1 MAAPEKTTSAFPHSL
16 DESDLADWVDKE
28 ISSLR
33 QSVEGDASRQK
44 APAYDVDA
52 ESVLGPRPV
61 IRPLVTRTSD
71 PVASGVLRPPMAL
84 FLVLGQARRF
94 VRRRRFDI
102 VFYGLCIAFTIAV
115 VLLAVSSGAR

>member
-1 MAAPEKTTSAFPHSL
+1 MAAPEKTTSAFSHSL
-16 DESDLADWVDKE
+16 DENDLADWVDKQ

-33 QSVEGDASRQK
+33 QSVERDASRQK
-44 APAYDVDA
+44 APAHDVH
-52 ESVLGPRPV
+52 ESVLGRRPV
-61 IRPLVTRTSD
+61 VPPLVEGTSD
-71 PVASGVLRPPMAL
+71 PVPSKVLRPPTAL